1 MESSTSTAAGY
12 INLGAVAYREGR
24 LDEARALFVRA
35 LLTDHENERAWL
47 WLATVSTDPD
57 EQRYCLNRALE
68 INPESSGLRRRALL
82 PAGAATVPPEL
93 IELDHPPLPPD
104 LVGVRA
110 PAMPM
115 LPRTALERRH
125 RAQAGR
131 NVPSVGDGT
140 DADIPLPAPAPSP
153 LSRVSWL
160 LPLLGVVLLVVA
172 GWLTFRNIGAPAPG
186 NYVIAYAGPLTGG
199 DAAIGQEQLQAVQ
212 LAVAEQN
219 ARGGIGG
226 HVVRVESF
234 DDGNDPARAGQIAEM
249 LAADSHV
256 LLVIGHDHSAA
267 TAAAAPIYEQAGL
280 TVISPSSTADTL
292 SDGEPWVFRSIFTNR
307 TEGAFSAEYARHA
320 LGASTASIVSTAGD
334 YEASL
339 ANAFVDQFSPIGEV
353 RQRWEI
359 DPKNRDASIAVI
371 VSGLRDD
378 PETGVLFLALQPPD
392 ARDVL
397 LALAR
402 ADLHPLILGG
412 EALGFDDFANMFA
425 AEPEEQEQPGFF
437 TDGLYAVSPLLYDSL
452 GGDALEFAQRF
463 GATFGTM
470 PDWLGAKAF
479 DATVLGLYAL
489 ETLDGANPAGTPPA
503 DLRQGVQRALV
514 GLIGGEDSVP
524 GLEGPLSFNP
534 DRSAKESL
542 SIGVFD
548 LGALQSAPLQ
558 YRPTSPG
565 AVNDLDAELSAG
577 RVFDLDGEYF
587 RQYRVVYVGVGVN
600 EVSEVNAQ
608 NQTFDADFFLWF
620 RYKGDQDAENIFFIN
635 ADDPDTAL
643 PDPIERTEVDDEHFA
658 MYRIDSTFGQ
668 PMDFRLYPW
677 DRHALTISL
686 QNVHLSEDD
695 VVYVPDQSNLRQTQ
709 AERLSSGVDVTQPFN
724 QVPSWTAT
732 RVLFTQD
739 SATTRST
746 VPDPRSGAP
755 ELRSASTY
763 NVQMTYQRD
772 VRSFLIKNLLPLALL
787 ALVTYIS
794 LFFSPENAGTRIG
807 FSITAI
813 LTTSV
818 LLQSISGN
826 LPDIGYT
833 VAIEWGFYIYIGL
846 SALLVLVNITIERW
860 YKARR
865 YAAVAQLDRIA
876 RVVYPVVILA
886 VVTAYAVRFG

>member
-47 WLATVSTDPD
+47 WLATVATDPD

-68 INPESSGLRRRALL
+68 INPESSGLRRRVLL
-82 PAGAATVPPEL
+82 PPGPAVVPPEL

-104 LVGVRA
+104 LADVRT
-110 PAMPM
+110 PTLPM
-115 LPRTALERRH
+115 LPRTARERRQ
-125 RAQAGR
+125 RAQASRVVSGA
-131 NVPSVGDGT
+131 GDGT
-140 DADIPLPAPAPSP
+140 DADIPLPAAAPP
-153 LSRVSWL
+153 RLSRSYWL
-160 LPLLGVVLLVVA
+160 LPLLALVLLVAA
-172 GWLTFRNIGAPAPG
+172 GWLTSRNQGAPAPDD
-186 NYVIAYAGPLTGG
+186 YVIAYAGPLTGE

-226 HVVRVESF
+226 HKVRVESF
-234 DDGNDPARAGQIAEM
+234 DDGNDPARASQIAET
-249 LAADSHV
+249 LAADDQI
-256 LLVIGHDHSAA
+256 LLVIGHDRSEA
-267 TAAAAPIYEQAGL
+267 TAAAAPAYEQAGL

-292 SDGEPWVFRSIFTNR
+292 GESQPWVFRAIFTNR

-320 LGASTASIVSTAGD
+320 LEAKTASIVSTPGD
-334 YEASL
+334 YETSL
-339 ANAFVDQFSPIGEV
+339 ANAFADQFSTSGEI
-353 RQRWEI
+353 RQRWDL
-359 DPKNRDASIAVI
+359 DPKNRDASIDAV

-378 PETGVLFLALQPPD
+378 PEPGVLFLALEPAD
-392 ARDVL
+392 AHALL
-397 LALAR
+397 LALGR
-402 ADLHPLILGG
+402 ADLQPTMLGG
-412 EALGFDDFANMFA
+412 EALGFDEFADLFA
-425 AEPEEQEQPGFF
+425 AEPEAQEQPGFF
-437 TDGLYAVSPLLYDSL
+437 TDGLYVVSPLLYDSL
-452 GGDALEFAQRF
+452 GGNALEFAQRYGAAF
-463 GATFGTM
+463 GSM
-470 PDWLGAKAF
+470 PDWLGAKAY
-479 DATVLGLYAL
+479 DATALGLYTL
-489 ETLDGANPAGTPPA
+489 STLDGANPANTPAA
-503 DLRQGVQRALV
+503 DLRQQVQRALA
-514 GLIGGEDSVP
+514 GLIGGDESVP
-524 GLEGPLSFNP
+524 GLEGPLSFNQ
-534 DRSAKESL
+534 DRSVRESL

-548 LGALQSAPLQ
+548 LGSLQSASLQ

-565 AVNDLDAELSAG
+565 AVSDLDAELASG
-577 RVFDLDGEYF
+577 QVFDLNGEYF
-587 RQYRVVYVGVGVN
+587 RQYRVVYVGVGIN
-600 EVSEVNAQ
+600 GVSEINVQ

-620 RYKGDQDAENIFFIN
+620 RYQGDEDAEDVFFIN
-635 ADDPDTAL
+635 AEEPDTPL
-643 PDPIERTEVDDEHFA
+643 PDPIERSEVDDEHFA
-658 MYRIDSTFGQ
+658 MYRIDSTFNQ
-668 PMDFRLYPW
+668 PMDFRNYPW
-677 DRHALTISL
+677 DKHTLNIGL
-686 QNVHLSEDD
+686 QNVSLSEED

-709 AERLSSGVDVTQPFN
+709 AERLSSGVDVTRPFN
-724 QVPSWTAT
+724 QVPSWIAT

-739 SATTRST
+739 TATTRGT

-763 NVQMTYQRD
+763 NVQMAFERD

-794 LFFSPENAGTRIG
+794 LFFSPESAGTRIG
-807 FSITAI
+807 FSITSI

-818 LLQSISGN
+818 LLQSISSN

-876 RVVYPVVILA
+876 RITYPVVILA